1 MSSQPRPEGTWAVIT
16 YLPVMK
22 SVIFAYN
29 FRIVW
34 PKWIRLAFYHHET
47 WYVTSTMALAEY
59 IHIHIQL
66 CENKRLLQNYPFLW
80 IYCLWTVLF
89 YSISNW
95 PDSKYKYCHLKHL
108 LVRKTSKNAKKR
120 WGSFNHPW
128 AQFSWARARYA
139 CSVIANCAGAWNS
152 YSCVR
157 YSVIIIM
164 TANNF

>member
-108 LVRKTSKNAKKR
+108 LQIYYQRMQRKQVHIFKQHNTNVLTFGNLDLVK
-120 WGSFNHPW
+120 
-128 AQFSWARARYA
+128 
-139 CSVIANCAGAWNS
+139 
-152 YSCVR
+152 
-157 YSVIIIM
+157 
-164 TANNF
+164 